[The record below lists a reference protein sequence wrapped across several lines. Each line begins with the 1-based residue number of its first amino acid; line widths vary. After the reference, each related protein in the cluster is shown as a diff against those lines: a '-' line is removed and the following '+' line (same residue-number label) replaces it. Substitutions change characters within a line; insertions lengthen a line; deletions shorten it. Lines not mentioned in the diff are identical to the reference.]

1 MPWSGKFKNGESF
14 TDLTDDE
21 LNKFE
26 SEIDPSSVSENVD
39 STKLPSLPP
48 VPADTQSD
56 YSFVGFANPTTLPKA
71 QKAAEQVMA
80 EQEPGYFSNA
90 FNYAAGEEQSD
101 PNFLGKVWKGASQS
115 PLYEH
120 PFETGAGIAAG
131 VLTPM
136 SLGPLGPIVQMAITG
151 GSVGT
156 GNVLDQALLDSDT
169 TRTWKER
176 TAETAGSTIG
186 AGLLSGL
193 GYGIASG
200 MKNYAA
206 PYLKAVADYGA
217 KTKAIQSFR
226 DWLGKAPINE
236 AVAEVRG
243 AKKLFPGASNIDQMV
258 RDQAET
264 KLQELVD
271 LKMTGED
278 ILTQMRQDPD
288 VAQAVATQVS
298 SKMSKELPEYAGLFG
313 EGNASPTV
321 GEVGRYILENTEIP
335 PSVRASDYV
344 LPDWL
349 ARYAQ
354 LKMPSLGAIGEATP
368 LGGMARGIGD
378 YVAPRILHTVDYL
391 APVVS
396 KGLGSAGGVTG
407 GILGSESTRS
417 VQDLK
422 KDLESRFEM
431 PPVY

>member
-21 LNKFE
+21 LNRFE
-26 SEIDPSSVSENVD
+26 SEIDPASVSEIVD
-39 STKLPSLPP
+39 STKLPSLPEVPSDTP
-48 VPADTQSD
+48 VD

-80 EQEPGYFSNA
+80 ENEPGYVSSA
-90 FNYAAGEEQSD
+90 WNYATGEEQPD
-101 PNFLGKVWKGASQS
+101 PNLLGKVLKGASQS
-115 PLYEH
+115 ALYEH
-120 PFETGAGIAAG
+120 PFETGAGIVAG

-136 SLGPLGPIVQMAITG
+136 SLGPLYQMAVSG
-151 GSVGT
+151 GSVGA

-176 TAETAGSTIG
+176 TAETAGSTMG

-217 KTKAIQSFR
+217 KTKAVQAFR
-226 DWLGKAPINE
+226 DRLWKAPINE
-236 AVAEVRG
+236 AVAEVR
-243 AKKLFPGASNIDQMV
+243 ATKKLFPGESDIDQMI

-271 LKMTGED
+271 LKMTGKD

-288 VAQAVATQVS
+288 VAQAVKSLVS
-298 SKMSKELPEYAGLFG
+298 RKMSNELPEYAGLFG
-313 EGNASPTV
+313 PRNASPTT
-321 GEVGRYILENTEIP
+321 GEVGRYILENTEVP
-335 PSVRASDYV
+335 QAVRASDYV

-354 LKMPSLGAIGEATP
+354 RKMPSLGAIGEATR

-378 YVAPRILHTVDYL
+378 YVAPRILPTVDYL
-391 APVVS
+391 APAVS

-407 GILGSESTRS
+407 GILGSEATRS

-422 KDLESRFEM
+422 KDLDSRFEM

>member
-21 LNKFE
+21 LNRFE

-39 STKLPSLPP
+39 STKLPSLPEVPSDTP
-48 VPADTQSD
+48 VD

-80 EQEPGYFSNA
+80 EQEPGYFSSA
-90 FNYAAGEEQSD
+90 LDYVRGDEQVD
-101 PNFLGKVWKGASQS
+101 PNLLGKVWKGASQS
-115 PLYEH
+115 ALYEH

-131 VLTPM
+131 LLNPM
-136 SLGPLGPIVQMAITG
+136 AGPMGKMAMSG
-151 GSVGT
+151 VAVGA

-176 TAETAGSTIG
+176 TTETVGSTVG

-206 PYLKAVADYGA
+206 PYLKAVSDYRA
-217 KTKAIQSFR
+217 KSKAVQAFR
-226 DWLGKAPINE
+226 DWIGDAPIKD
-236 AVAEVRG
+236 AAAEVR
-243 AKKLFPGASNIDQMV
+243 ATKKLYPGESDIDQMII
-258 RDQAET
+258 DQAED

-271 LKMTGED
+271 LKMHGAD
-278 ILTQMRQDPD
+278 ILTMMRQSPEAAKS
-288 VAQAVATQVS
+288 VVTLVS
-298 SKMSKELPEYAGLFG
+298 KKLSNELPEYSGLFG
-313 EGNASPTV
+313 PKNASPTT
-321 GEVGRYILENTEIP
+321 GEVGRYILENTEVP
-335 PSVRASDYV
+335 QAVRSSDYI

-354 LKMPSLGAIGEATP
+354 RKMPSLGIIGEATP
-368 LGGMARGIGD
+368 LGGMARGIGN
-378 YVAPRILHTVDYL
+378 YVGPRFLPAVDYL
-391 APVVS
+391 APLAS
-396 KGLGSAGGVTG
+396 KGLSSVLGVTG
-407 GILGSESTRS
+407 GIVGSEATRH
-417 VQDLK
+417 VQDKLK
-422 KDLESRFEM
+422 NYQL